1 MGKMKRKTGF
11 RLAIALFV
19 VFGLLSTSTALIV
32 DTATAAEQE
41 TVQGVLEIGEKSLLV
56 LKTDDGQTFNILGKM
71 GKDLREMVGKTV
83 KVTGTLSKSKS
94 KRAIVVSSFEEVQN

>member
-1 MGKMKRKTGF
+1 MKRKTGF

-56 LKTDDGQTFNILGKM
+56 LKTDDGQTFNILGNM

-94 KRAIVVSSFEEVQN
+94 KRAVVVSSFEEVQN